1 MTQRLRVAV
10 VGGGIGTQHI
20 EAYRKLPELY
30 EVRAFC
36 DIDAAKAKAV
46 TERFGIP
53 DDVGT
58 FEEVLER
65 ADVDLVDICTPSSLH
80 FVQSRAVLRAGK
92 HVVSEKPIAGSLA
105 EIDTLI
111 AAERDSGRR
120 GSPIFQYRFGNGFQ
134 KLLHLKAKGVLG
146 RAYLGTVETH
156 WKRGSAYYEV
166 PWRGRWQTELG
177 GCLVTHAVHAH
188 DLLVTAL
195 GPVRSVFARTAT
207 RVNGIETEDCAVLAL
222 EMADGAL
229 VSLSVTLGSAAEIS
243 RLRLCFEALTCE
255 SCHEP
260 YRPQGE
266 PWQLWPADEAA
277 KARIEE
283 ALADF
288 GPGLEHYEG
297 QFSRLHAALTE
308 GGPPPV
314 TLADSRASIE
324 LLTASYWSARS
335 GANVTLPIGPEHP
348 WYHGWRPRSGGRDG

>member
-1 MTQRLRVAV
+1 VGQRLRVAV
-10 VGGGIGTQHI
+10 VGGGIGAQHI
-20 EAYRKLPELY
+20 AAYRKLPELY
-30 EVRAFC
+30 EVRALC
-36 DIDAAKAKAV
+36 DIEQGRVASVAG
-46 TERFGIP
+46 RFAIP
-53 DDVGT
+53 LTLTSYEELLSHDD
-58 FEEVLER
+58 L
-65 ADVDLVDICTPSSLH
+65 DLIDICTPSSLH
-80 FVQSRAVLRAGK
+80 FVQIQAALRAGN
-92 HVVSEKPIAGSLA
+92 HVVCEKPVAGSLA
-105 EIDTLI
+105 EVDALI
-111 AAERDSGRR
+111 AAERESGCRV
-120 GSPIFQYRFGNGFQ
+120 SPIFQYRFGKGFQ
-134 KLLHLKAKGVLG
+134 KLLHLKAKGILG

-177 GCLVTHAVHAH
+177 GCLVTHAIHAH

-266 PWQLWPADEAA
+266 PWQLWLADEAA
-277 KARIEE
+277 KARIDE

-288 GPGLEHYEG
+288 EPGLEHYEG
-297 QFSRLHAALTE
+297 QFSRLHAALTAD
-308 GGPPPV
+308 GPMPV
-314 TLADSRASIE
+314 TLAD
-324 LLTASYWSARS
+324 ARS
-335 GANVTLPIGPEHP
+335 SLELVTAAYHSAQTGEMVSLPIDADHP
-348 WYHGWRPRSGGRDG
+348 GYRGWRPA